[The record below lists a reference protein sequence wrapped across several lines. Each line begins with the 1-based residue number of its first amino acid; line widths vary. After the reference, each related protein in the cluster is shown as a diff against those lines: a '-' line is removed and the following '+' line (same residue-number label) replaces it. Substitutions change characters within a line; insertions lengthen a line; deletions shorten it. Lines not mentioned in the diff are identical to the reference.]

1 MVMINRQ
8 AVTFGGEGE
17 SSERTGSGSAFYRVC
32 GDLEPEPEPEPDLFR
47 PSSIAVRHSY
57 TGVRLPPY
65 RPQGGGGGA
74 SAELGSSAPVP
85 GSIALWSDIVR

>member
-1 MVMINRQ
+1 M
-8 AVTFGGEGE
+8 
-17 SSERTGSGSAFYRVC
+17 SEQGAGRPFYRV
-32 GDLEPEPEPEPDLFR
+32 GVDLEPEPEPEPDLFR

>member
-1 MVMINRQ
+1 MMTNRQ

-17 SSERTGSGSAFYRVC
+17 SSERTGSGSALYRVC

>member
-1 MVMINRQ
+1 MSEQGAGRPFI
-8 AVTFGGEGE
+8 E
-17 SSERTGSGSAFYRVC
+17 SADCSRTPRTAIKNLVLG
-32 GDLEPEPEPEPDLFR
+32 FR